1 METIKTPA
9 IPSSSVSQ
17 IQESPGSLNFGSPIL
32 RNLPEAR
39 SSEGFQFSFNE
50 TSKEECKCSWEPS
63 PSPKPERDL
72 NSFSL
77 IDELSSMQNQIKL
90 INWKLHKNIE
100 VLKEKEKKNSKLK
113 EIIQKHEAKS
123 TMPTDESLLEGRCS
137 CNDFCKIS

>member
-1 METIKTPA
+1 METSKTPA
-9 IPSSSVSQ
+9 MPSSSTSNLF
-17 IQESPGSLNFGSPIL
+17 ESPSSQNLGSPIIRNIPEL
-32 RNLPEAR
+32 RT
-39 SSEGFQFSFNE
+39 SEGFQFSFNE

-77 IDELSSMQNQIKL
+77 VDELSSMQNQIKM

-100 VLKEKEKKNSKLK
+100 VLKEKEKKNNRLK
-113 EIIQKHEAKS
+113 EIISKHEAKS